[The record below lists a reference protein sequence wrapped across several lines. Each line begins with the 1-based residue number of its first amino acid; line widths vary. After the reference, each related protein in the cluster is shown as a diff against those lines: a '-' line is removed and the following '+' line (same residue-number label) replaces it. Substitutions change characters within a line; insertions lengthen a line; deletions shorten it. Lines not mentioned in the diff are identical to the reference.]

1 MSIIYI
7 PEAIFKLSDLNVVI
21 RAESLNQKFGLIKDL
36 EEHFTCEIKTDG
48 NVVLFSCENAMEFVR
63 EFENGIYDFLEK
75 YKLKES
81 LDYVCIMNLE
91 ASKLNLD
98 LFYRFYLKKPIRTL
112 GECRWLDSIVL
123 KEGHYIWFKKIEKFK
138 GLERGVEMI

>member
-1 MSIIYI
+1 MSIIFI
-7 PEAIFKLSDLNVVI
+7 TEDIFKLGDLNVVI
-21 RAESLNQKFGLIKDL
+21 RAESLNQKFGLIKNL

-63 EFENGIYDFLEK
+63 EFENGIYDFLEE

-81 LDYVCIMNLE
+81 IDYVNIMNLE

-98 LFYRFYLKKPIRTL
+98 LFYRFYLRKPIRTIV
-112 GECRWLDSIVL
+112 GCRWLDSIVL
-123 KEGHYIWFKKIEKFK
+123 IEGHYVWFKETLKTQNHIK
-138 GLERGVEMI
+138 

>member
-7 PEAIFKLSDLNVVI
+7 PEAIFKLGDLNVVI
-21 RAESLNQKFGLIKDL
+21 RAESLNQKFGLIKNL

-75 YKLKES
+75 HKLKES
-81 LDYVCIMNLE
+81 LDYVSIMNLE

-98 LFYRFYLKKPIRTL
+98 LFYRFYLKKPIRTIV
-112 GECRWLDSIVL
+112 GSQWLDSMVL
-123 KEGHYIWFKKIEKFK
+123 KEGHYIWFKKIEKLK
-138 GLERGVEMI
+138 GVEMI